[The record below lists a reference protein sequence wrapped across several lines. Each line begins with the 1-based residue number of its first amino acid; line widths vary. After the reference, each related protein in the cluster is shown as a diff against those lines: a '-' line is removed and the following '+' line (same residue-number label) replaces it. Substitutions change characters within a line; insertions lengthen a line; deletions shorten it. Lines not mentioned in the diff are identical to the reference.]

1 MVPNS
6 NFNVELNLTDNA
18 YNTKTYKL
26 EENKIQ
32 GFVDGIYALEQAI
45 YKVLNTEKYDYPI
58 YSFDYGIELESL
70 IGKDSL
76 YVKSEL
82 KRRIQECLI
91 EDDRIQSVDNFNF
104 EISGDAISC
113 KFDVESIY
121 GEITISKEVNV

>member
-6 NFNVELNLTDNA
+6 NYNIELNLSESA
-18 YNTKTYKL
+18 YFTKTYKI

-45 YKVLNTEKYDYPI
+45 YKVLNTEKYEYPI
-58 YSFDYGIELESL
+58 YSFDYGIELENL

-82 KRRIQECLI
+82 RRRIQECLLGD
-91 EDDRIQSVDNFNF
+91 ERVQSVDNFSF
-104 EISGDAISC
+104 EISGDTILC

-121 GEITISKEVNV
+121 GEITVTKEVNV